1 MATGRSRVQLDISG
15 VRAATELDIELNLG
29 REIPY
34 LRAPKYCSLWTFILI
49 SCECIF
55 WVLLCINDGFV
66 SVFMILCEDS

>member
-34 LRAPKYCSLWTFILI
+34 LCAPKYYSL
-49 SCECIF
+49 
-55 WVLLCINDGFV
+55 
-66 SVFMILCEDS
+66 

>member
-34 LRAPKYCSLWTFILI
+34 LRAPNIVLFEHLFLFLLNAYFEYC
-49 SCECIF
+49 
-55 WVLLCINDGFV
+55 FV
-66 SVFMILCEDS
+66 